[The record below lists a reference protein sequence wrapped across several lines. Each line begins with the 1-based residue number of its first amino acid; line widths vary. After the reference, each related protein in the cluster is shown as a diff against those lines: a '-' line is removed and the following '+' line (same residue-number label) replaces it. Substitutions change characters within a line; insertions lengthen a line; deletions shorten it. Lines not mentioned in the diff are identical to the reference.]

1 MSRRSDSAKLMSIQ
15 PYKVP
20 VIRDADPEHTKS
32 PMDAAAARNRDD
44 LVECDFA
51 VSRIEHRNW
60 ARQR

>member
-1 MSRRSDSAKLMSIQ
+1 MSIQ

-32 PMDAAAARNRDD
+32 TMDAAAARNRDD